1 MPAPTSDFDMEIH
14 RETTA
19 SFAQTDVSQPSR
31 WPSAGRSL
39 GSLVAVVAVLWLWVQ
54 LPSWYQ
60 AGHAAVADSP
70 WLTALVYNNWTALA
84 LIGMTNIIVARATT
98 APMWR
103 LGHSIELQGM
113 KGAFVFVLGML
124 FHLLVGGFGMVLL
137 CLGGPD
143 STFLTV

>member
-1 MPAPTSDFDMEIH
+1 MEIH
-14 RETTA
+14 RE
-19 SFAQTDVSQPSR
+19 SPVGFAQTDLSQPTR
-31 WPSAGRSL
+31 CPSAGRSL

-60 AGHAAVADSP
+60 AGHAAAAGSP
-70 WLTALVYNNWTALA
+70 WLTALVYNNWPALA

-103 LGHSIELQGM
+103 LGHSVELQGM
-113 KGAFVFVLGML
+113 KGAFVFVFGML
-124 FHLLVGGFGMVLL
+124 FHLLVGGFGVVLL
-137 CLGGPD
+137 CLGGTD